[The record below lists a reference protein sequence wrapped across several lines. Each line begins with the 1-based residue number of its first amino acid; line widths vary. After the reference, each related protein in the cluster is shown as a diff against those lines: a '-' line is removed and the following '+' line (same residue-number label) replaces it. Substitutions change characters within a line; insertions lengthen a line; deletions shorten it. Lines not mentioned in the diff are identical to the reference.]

1 MNIKIVQGDA
11 FEELKKVKDNSVDC
25 ILTDPPYFLSKLD
38 DNWKYKLLKED
49 KPNSHIKHLPKGM
62 KFDKKQ
68 TKALYDFYLEF
79 SKICFQKL
87 KPGGW
92 FLSFSAPRLYHA
104 IAMAVDIAGFQ
115 IRDAINWVYTQNQP
129 KGMSVNR
136 SINTLDLDNGQKE
149 KLRVLYKNH
158 KTPGM
163 KSCYEPICVAMKP
176 IKGRFID
183 NELNFNTG
191 LLNFGEKVGRNK
203 VIANV
208 VTVDEFDDVYDSNFL
223 VSKPSKKEKGFSNIH
238 ISVKPL
244 TLIEHLLRIFTK
256 EGSMVID
263 PFLGSGTTA
272 VACQRTKRKCLGI
285 ERESEYIKICFQ
297 RLDT

>member
-11 FEELKKVKDNSVDC
+11 LEELKKVKDKSVDC

-68 TKALYDFYLEF
+68 TKALFDFYLEF

-104 IAMAVDIAGFQ
+104 IAMAVDIAGFE

-136 SINTLDLDNGQKE
+136 SINTLNLDNGQKE

-176 IKGRFID
+176 VEGRFID

-208 VTVDEFDDVYDSNFL
+208 VTVNEFDDVYDSNFL
-223 VSKPSKKEKGFSNIH
+223 VTKPSKKEKGFSNIH
-238 ISVKPL
+238 LSVKPL

-272 VACQRTKRKCLGI
+272 VACKNLKRKCIGI